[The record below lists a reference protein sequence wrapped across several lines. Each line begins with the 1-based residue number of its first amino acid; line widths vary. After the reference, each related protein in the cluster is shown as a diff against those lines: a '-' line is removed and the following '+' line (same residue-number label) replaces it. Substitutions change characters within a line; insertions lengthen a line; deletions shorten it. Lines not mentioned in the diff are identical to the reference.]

1 MSSHISL
8 DTCITLNNGVKI
20 PIFGLGTYKAKSGG
34 ETERAVL
41 SALEVGYRHIDTAAI
56 YGNEEDVG
64 KALHKSEVPREEIF
78 VTTKLWNRDHGY
90 ESALNAFEK
99 SLKRLKLDY
108 VDLYLIHWP
117 VEELRLETWKA
128 LEKIYKEGKAR
139 AIGVS
144 NYMQWHL
151 DELLPVAEFVPAVNQ
166 IEFSPYLYQKDLQQ
180 FCEERGIKI
189 EAYSPLT
196 KGKKLDDPR
205 LKQIAQKYNK
215 TTAQI
220 LLRWAVQKG
229 TIVLAKSS
237 KYERI
242 LENASIFDFEIS
254 QQDMKT
260 LDQFDEGLRT
270 GWDPSTQK
278 LWKDSR

>member
-41 SALEVGYRHIDTAAI
+41 SALEVGYHHIDTAAI